1 MRCFLNNLNIFK
13 GWYVKKGK
21 IIIII
26 FFNFILSSHVDKSL
40 MFEMVHMCDWSN
52 TRNLKIKTIKN
63 QNAGQT
69 TQTILDLLIIIIII
83 IGEKKWVIVK

>member
-1 MRCFLNNLNIFK
+1 
-13 GWYVKKGK
+13 
-21 IIIII
+21 
-26 FFNFILSSHVDKSL
+26 

-83 IGEKKWVIVK
+83 IGEKMSNYKIIMNFSRGLIVKKTNPLDKHQLQCH

>member
-1 MRCFLNNLNIFK
+1 
-13 GWYVKKGK
+13 
-21 IIIII
+21 
-26 FFNFILSSHVDKSL
+26 

-83 IGEKKWVIVK
+83 IGEKMSNYKIIMNFSRGLIVKKTNPLDKHELQCH

>member
-1 MRCFLNNLNIFK
+1 
-13 GWYVKKGK
+13 
-21 IIIII
+21 
-26 FFNFILSSHVDKSL
+26 

-83 IGEKKWVIVK
+83 IGEKMSNYKIIMNFSRGLIVKKTHWINTNFNATKV

>member
-1 MRCFLNNLNIFK
+1 
-13 GWYVKKGK
+13 
-21 IIIII
+21 
-26 FFNFILSSHVDKSL
+26 

-83 IGEKKWVIVK
+83 IGEKK